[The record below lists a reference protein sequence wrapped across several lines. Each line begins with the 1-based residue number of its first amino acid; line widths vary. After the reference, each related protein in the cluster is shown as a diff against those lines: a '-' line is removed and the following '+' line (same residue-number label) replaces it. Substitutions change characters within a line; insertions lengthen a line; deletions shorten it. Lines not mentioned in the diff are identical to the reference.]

1 MILDCTLRD
10 GAHVNKGYFGKENIH
25 IIVKS
30 LIQSKV
36 DYIEVGFVENCIYDE
51 HRSFF
56 PDLESAEKFC
66 SNFDFNNFS
75 VMIRSD
81 RLEFEKLNYKS
92 DSISLVR
99 IAFYPEHIERVVKYT
114 KRLNDLGYEVFLNP
128 INITAYKSQEYND
141 LLTKIINLDIKGV
154 ALVDT
159 FGALSFKS
167 FYEYLDVL
175 KAQINNNS
183 EIKIGLHLHENTN
196 LSLGLIESVFS
207 KYDKED
213 FIVDASLFGM
223 GRIPGNLHLENIM
236 TYYNVNFKFNYNLR
250 PVLKV
255 IEDVIFLEYEKRKW
269 GYSPIYMYAG
279 HNNIHR
285 TYAEYM
291 KEELGLSFDKIF
303 DVLNLLKDSHNKYEF
318 NKEYLLSKI

>member
-10 GAHVNKGYFGKENIH
+10 GAHVNKGYFGKENIAA
-25 IIVKS
+25 IVTS

-36 DYIEVGFVENCIYDE
+36 DFIEVGFVENCEYDDE
-51 HRSFF
+51 RSFF
-56 PDLESAEKFC
+56 PDLKTADEFC

-81 RLEFEKLNYKS
+81 RLDFEKLNHKS
-92 DSISLVR
+92 SSISLIR
-99 IAFYPEHIERVVKYT
+99 IAFYPEHIEDVVKYT
-114 KRLNDLGYEVFLNP
+114 KRLNELGYEVFLNP
-128 INITAYKSQEYND
+128 INVTAYQAQEYKHLISN
-141 LLTKIINLDIKGV
+141 IVNIDIKGI

-159 FGALSFKS
+159 FGALSFRS
-167 FYEYLDVL
+167 FYEYLDIL
-175 KAQINNNS
+175 KAEINNLN
-183 EIKIGLHLHENTN
+183 IKIGLHLHENTN
-196 LSLGLIESVFS
+196 LSLGLLESVFY
-207 KYDKED
+207 KYKETD

-236 TYYNVNFKFNYNLR
+236 TYYNVNFETNYNLK
-250 PVLKV
+250 PIFKV
-255 IEDVIFLEYEKRKW
+255 IEEIIFIEYRKRKW

-291 KEELGLSFDKIF
+291 KEELGLSFVKIIE
-303 DVLNLLKDSHNKYEF
+303 VLDLLKDSHCKYEF